1 MATRKYNY
9 FDAIEQLMEYS
20 CQAAKY
26 LDSCVSNFST
36 ELLPSQIEE
45 MHKIEHAADEKHHEI
60 TNVLFKEFLPPIERE
75 DIIEIAAKTDD
86 ITDCIDDV
94 MQHFYLYD
102 VDELIPECKEFSVLI
117 MQCCVSVYSIAKE
130 FHNFRKSSTIR
141 ESIVKTHNLESE
153 GDLIYS
159 RAIRRIFTSNVSD
172 KELFTWARIISSL
185 EDCCDYC
192 EHVAGLFEKAIMKNS

>member
-1 MATRKYNY
+1 MATHKYNY
-9 FDAIEQLMEYS
+9 YNALEQLIEYS

-26 LDSCVSNFST
+26 LDSCVNNFSI
-36 ELLPSQIEE
+36 ELLPNQIDE

-75 DIIEIAAKTDD
+75 DIIEIAAKADD

-94 MQHFYLYD
+94 MQHFYLYN
-102 VDELIPECKEFSVLI
+102 VDELIPECKEFSSLI
-117 MQCCVSVYSIAKE
+117 MQCCDSVHSIAKE

-141 ESIVKTHNLESE
+141 ESIINTHNLESK
-153 GDLIYS
+153 GDVIYA
-159 RAIRRIFTSNVSD
+159 RTIRRIFTTKIPD
-172 KELFTWARIISSL
+172 KELFTWVRIIASL

-192 EHVAGLFEKAIMKNS
+192 EHVSGLFEKAMMKNS